1 MIDNRLSLI
10 EISNLSS
17 NVSTSVLRDL
27 FERFGSITHI
37 EIRDQGEN
45 RICLIQF
52 KSSTNCEAAVSFSGT
67 EVEGRRIKVKLMT
80 YKEVALQE
88 LEKFNHSIEMI
99 GSIQTQNASLQT
111 QRTIYVGNLK
121 PGIMEHQIRIFF
133 HSVGDIRYIKM
144 VTNEGNKTYCFV
156 EFNDIAAATRAFTF
170 HGAKLAGRPVQIG
183 RANNPIAGSGVHD
196 ILTNPDK
203 LSQAKINA
211 QLALNNLE
219 AKKRRRS
226 SSRDWERKRSRRKR
240 ARSRSLSRSRSRRP
254 SRERRKSRRRR
265 RSSKDKGRSRRR
277 SNNLWK
283 SKSNMFWD
291 GFHWL
296 PKQNIEEQVA
306 SKDSENGKPDVRK
319 TQSFDYSQNMR
330 SRRST
335 R

>member
-45 RICLIQF
+45 RVCLIQY

-67 EVEGRRIKVKLMT
+67 NVEGRSIKVKLMT

-88 LEKFNHSIEMI
+88 LEKFNRSIEMI
-99 GSIQTQNASLQT
+99 GPIQMNSASEQT
-111 QRTIYVGNLK
+111 KRTIYVGNLK
-121 PGIMEHQIRIFF
+121 PGIMEHQIRVFF

-156 EFNDIAAATRAFTF
+156 EFNDLAAATRAFTF

-183 RANNPIAGSGVHD
+183 RANNPIAGTGVHD

-226 SSRDWERKRSRRKR
+226 SSRDWEKKRSRRKR
-240 ARSRSLSRSRSRRP
+240 ARSRSLSRSRSRRS

-265 RSSKDKGRSRRR
+265 SSNDKGRSTRRL
-277 SNNLWK
+277 NNPWK

-296 PKQNIEEQVA
+296 PKQSIEEEVA
-306 SKDSENGKPDVRK
+306 SKDSESGKPDVRK
-319 TQSFDYSQNMR
+319 TQSFDYSQSMR
-330 SRRST
+330 PRRST